1 MCWPGQGK
9 NSILIWREAITMSAR
24 ELEVTSIIGLWLAI
38 HGGDPPETQE
48 EVATIA
54 GQIIANLAAVAF
66 GQGSEVS
73 ADAVTSRLGQLN
85 VQVKQ
90 GGNGGASGV
99 KREARII
106 HSGGYNEIVWPG
118 APGGPPIVVK
128 VPVATLA

>member
-1 MCWPGQGK
+1 MAGSGK
-9 NSILIWREAITMSAR
+9 TASS
-24 ELEVTSIIGLWLAI
+24 EVTSIIGLWLAI

-48 EVATIA
+48 EVATLA

-73 ADAVTSRLGQLN
+73 ADTVTSRLGQLD
-85 VQVKQ
+85 VQVQ
-90 GGNGGASGV
+90 QAGNGGASGV
-99 KREARII
+99 KPDVRII